1 MKRFKRRPCSRFG
14 IMLFCI
20 MRVISRKTLKEFWGQ
35 HPEAEQ
41 ALKAWYADVK
51 RAVWKS
57 PADIKE
63 VYRNV
68 SFVAHNRVFFN
79 IKGNTYRLVAM
90 INYEFG
96 IVFIRFVG
104 THRDYDHINASTV

>member
-1 MKRFKRRPCSRFG
+1 
-14 IMLFCI
+14 
-20 MRVISRKTLKEFWGQ
+20 MRVISRKTLKEFWER

-41 ALKAWYADVK
+41 ALRAWYADAK
-51 RAVWKS
+51 QAIWKS
-57 PADIKE
+57 PADIIK

-68 SFVAHNRVFFN
+68 SFVAHNRVIFN

-104 THRDYDHINASTV
+104 THRDYDRINAATV